1 MVGATPDSI
10 EGAVCAGVS
19 DVIRGVWFRFVA
31 GPNSRNQLI
40 TVLVDG
46 LSFGTYALALFGGS
60 CDSLTCVYP
69 EGNLTDDVFRD
80 YNYYYNYNYDHVISF
95 VPESGQTYSILLQ
108 LTGLTNYGDFGT
120 YNITVQ
126 VSLSGMMEAN
136 MVGPGGHSIQ
146 RCFDYCSV
154 TRHEQQCAETIMAS
168 LCVLFCCVVA
178 DPHLHCF
185 TVQ

>member
-19 DVIRGVWFRFVA
+19 DVFRGVWFRFVA

-46 LSFGTYALALFGGS
+46 LSFGSYALALFGGS

-69 EGNLTDDVFRD
+69 DGNLTVDVFFD
-80 YNYYYNYNYDHVISF
+80 YNFYYNYNYDHVISF

-108 LTGLTNYGDFGT
+108 MTGLRNSGNFGT
-120 YNITVQ
+120 YNITVL
-126 VSLSGMMEAN
+126 VSL
-136 MVGPGGHSIQ
+136 
-146 RCFDYCSV
+146 
-154 TRHEQQCAETIMAS
+154 
-168 LCVLFCCVVA
+168 
-178 DPHLHCF
+178 
-185 TVQ
+185 

>member
-46 LSFGTYALALFGGS
+46 RSFGSYALALFGGS

-69 EGNLTDDVFRD
+69 EGNLTDDVFID
-80 YNYYYNYNYDHVISF
+80 YNYFYNYYFFYDHTISF
-95 VPESGQTYSILLQ
+95 VP
-108 LTGLTNYGDFGT
+108 
-120 YNITVQ
+120 
-126 VSLSGMMEAN
+126 
-136 MVGPGGHSIQ
+136 
-146 RCFDYCSV
+146 
-154 TRHEQQCAETIMAS
+154 
-168 LCVLFCCVVA
+168 
-178 DPHLHCF
+178 
-185 TVQ
+185 

>member
-19 DVIRGVWFRFVA
+19 DVFCGVWFRFVA

-46 LSFGTYALALFGGS
+46 LPFGTYALALFGGS

-69 EGNLTDDVFRD
+69 ERNLTDNIFID
-80 YNYYYNYNYDHVISF
+80 YNYYYNGNYIYDHVISF

-108 LTGLTNYGDFGT
+108 LTGLRNSGDFGT
-120 YNITVQ
+120 YNLTVQ
-126 VSLSGMMEAN
+126 VSL
-136 MVGPGGHSIQ
+136 
-146 RCFDYCSV
+146 
-154 TRHEQQCAETIMAS
+154 
-168 LCVLFCCVVA
+168 
-178 DPHLHCF
+178 
-185 TVQ
+185 